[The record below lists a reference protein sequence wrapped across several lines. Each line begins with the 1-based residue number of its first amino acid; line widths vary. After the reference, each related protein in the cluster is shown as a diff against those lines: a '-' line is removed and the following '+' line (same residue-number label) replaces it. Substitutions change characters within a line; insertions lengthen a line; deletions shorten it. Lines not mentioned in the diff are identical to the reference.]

1 MLAAFLRRLFFW
13 QTLGFAAMSVW
24 LVWVWQWQAW
34 WLLAA
39 WLALPLLMVTAWTAK
54 LTLHSRPQGAGGW
67 VWWRATAGESWAI
80 YRLLMVSMPWVW
92 SASQLLTPKE
102 AASRVP
108 VLLIHGY
115 CCNYGVW
122 RDVAAR
128 LQALGHTVLAIN
140 LEPLFC
146 SIDDYAPQ
154 VEQALAQLRA
164 QTSEQRVALVGHS
177 MGGLVIRAWMR
188 VYGDTQVAVAVTL
201 GSPHQGTQITPH
213 AKLPNARQMVW
224 ASDWLQAL
232 QASES
237 PERRA
242 LLRVAL
248 TEQDAI
254 VFPQSAQTLPG
265 VDAQVFS
272 GIGHLQLC
280 TDARVF
286 AWLAAQL
293 NRNEHQQSLR

>member
-13 QTLGFAAMSVW
+13 QSLGYAAISVW
-24 LVWVWQWQAW
+24 LVGVWQWQAW

-39 WLALPLLMVTAWTAK
+39 WLALPLLMVSAWTAK
-54 LTLHSRPQGAGGW
+54 LTLRSRPQGAGGW

-80 YRLLMVSMPWVW
+80 YRLLMGSMTWVW
-92 SASQLLTPKE
+92 SASQLQTTTAPLPK
-102 AASRVP
+102 VP

-128 LQALGHTVLAIN
+128 LKARGHTVLAIN

-154 VEQALAQLRA
+154 VEQAVAQLRA
-164 QTSEQRVALVGHS
+164 QTGQQRVALVGHS

-188 VYGDTQVAVAVTL
+188 AYGDAQVAVAVTL

-224 ASDWLQAL
+224 ANDWLQAL
-232 QASES
+232 QESES
-237 PERRA
+237 PQRRA

-254 VFPQSAQTLPG
+254 VFPQTAQTLPG
-265 VDAQVFS
+265 VDMQLFS

-280 TDARVF
+280 TDAQVF
-286 AWLAAQL
+286 TWLATQL
-293 NRNEHQQSLR
+293 HANEHQQAMR

>member
-1 MLAAFLRRLFFW
+1 MLAAFLRRWFIW
-13 QTLGFAAMSVW
+13 QSLGYTAICAY
-24 LVWVWQWQAW
+24 LVWVWQWQIW

-39 WLALPLLMVTAWTAK
+39 WLVVPLLILFVWTAK
-54 LTLHSRPQGAGGW
+54 ITLHSRPQGANGW
-67 VWWRATAGESWAI
+67 VWWRAIPGETWAL
-80 YRLLMVSMPWVW
+80 YRIFIWSMPWVRTQT
-92 SASQLLTPKE
+92 QLLQ
-102 AASRVP
+102 AGSQSRQLP

-115 CCNYGVW
+115 CCNHGVW
-122 RDVAAR
+122 CDVAPR

-154 VEQALAQLRA
+154 VEQAVAQLRA
-164 QTSEQRVALVGHS
+164 QTGQQRVALVGHS

-188 VYGDTQVAVAVTL
+188 AYGDAQVAVAVAL

-224 ASDWLQAL
+224 GSDWLQAL
-232 QASES
+232 QANES
-237 PERRA
+237 SQRHA
-242 LLRVAL
+242 LLRIAL

-254 VFPQSAQTLPG
+254 VFPQTAQTLPG
-265 VDAQVFS
+265 VDTQVFS

-286 AWLAAQL
+286 AWITTQLRAAGQP
-293 NRNEHQQSLR
+293 